1 MVDHGHLHDRCD
13 GDIAEGANFVI
24 FDRAGDSTG
33 GVKEEKGLW
42 LACQSTG
49 NSTGGRAHLPTSFA
63 VRAKESSTCACFR
76 ANAWK

>member
-1 MVDHGHLHDRCD
+1 MVT
-13 GDIAEGANFVI
+13 
-24 FDRAGDSTG
+24 STIDAT
-33 GVKEEKGLW
+33 VTLLKERILLFLTVLATAPVECLGKGLW

-49 NSTGGRAHLPTSFA
+49 NSTGGRAHAPTSFA